1 MILEYVEPGILYD
14 IIEHF
19 SGVGEI
25 IAKYFMNQ
33 LTNSLEY
40 LEKQNVAHLDL
51 KLENILVD
59 EDMNIKIAD
68 FGFASYQ
75 DSKLHCYGGTQSYMA
90 PEILEMKSF
99 DGQKADIF
107 ALGVIM
113 FVTVMGVFPFQ
124 AAK

>member
-1 MILEYVEPGILYD
+1 MVLEYVEPGILYD

-59 EDMNIKIAD
+59 KDMNIKIAD

-75 DSKLHCYGGTQSYMA
+75 DSRL
-90 PEILEMKSF
+90 
-99 DGQKADIF
+99 
-107 ALGVIM
+107 
-113 FVTVMGVFPFQ
+113 
-124 AAK
+124 